1 MAVTP
6 ESILESAAAMSQ
18 GGAEV
23 DWRNATSRACYA
35 AYHRCRALAT
45 SIDPHA
51 DLSTAESHGFVAD
64 ILQQRGSPNPAR
76 GLAYQL
82 AALRKVRNLADY
94 EIDDEFDQN
103 SGRNSV
109 EACRKILERANT
121 IWQRLSLKSN
131 RQHTTRQVGPAFPR
145 SPTFSCAGKRSA
157 TSTGRC
163 TEYMPRIVYFGRLR
177 LLAAPVRSTI

>member
-45 SIDPHA
+45 LIDPHA
-51 DLSTAESHGFVAD
+51 DLSTAESPRFVAD
-64 ILQQRGSPNPAR
+64 ILQQRGSPNAAR

-82 AALRKVRNLADY
+82 AALRKS
-94 EIDDEFDQN
+94 Q
-103 SGRNSV
+103 
-109 EACRKILERANT
+109 K
-121 IWQRLSLKSN
+121 
-131 RQHTTRQVGPAFPR
+131 PR
-145 SPTFSCAGKRSA
+145 G
-157 TSTGRC
+157 
-163 TEYMPRIVYFGRLR
+163 LR
-177 LLAAPVRSTI
+177 DR

>member
-6 ESILESAAAMSQ
+6 ESILESAATMSQ

-23 DWRNATSRACYA
+23 DWRNATSRAYYA

-51 DLSTAESHGFVAD
+51 DLSTAESHRFVAD
-64 ILQQRGSPNPAR
+64 ILQQRSSPNAAR

-94 EIDDEFDQN
+94 EIEDQFDQD
-103 SGRNSV
+103 SGRTSV
-109 EACRKILERANT
+109 EASRKILEQADA
-121 IWQRLSLKSN
+121 I
-131 RQHTTRQVGPAFPR
+131 
-145 SPTFSCAGKRSA
+145 
-157 TSTGRC
+157 
-163 TEYMPRIVYFGRLR
+163 
-177 LLAAPVRSTI
+177 

>member
-51 DLSTAESHGFVAD
+51 DLSTAESHRFVAD
-64 ILQQRGSPNPAR
+64 ILQQRDSPNAAR

-121 IWQRLSLKSN
+121 
-131 RQHTTRQVGPAFPR
+131 V
-145 SPTFSCAGKRSA
+145 
-157 TSTGRC
+157 
-163 TEYMPRIVYFGRLR
+163 
-177 LLAAPVRSTI
+177 